1 MTSQPNLIP
10 RAPRRMRQP
19 RKDQLREA
27 LVQVTEE
34 NIRLKSEL
42 ERERQRWWRRLWK
55 RIAA

>member
-1 MTSQPNLIP
+1 MKRQDLIP